1 MGQPYY
7 FGTCVSGNFG
17 FGNLYCFTVNVNRIY
32 ARHCSD

>member
-17 FGNLYCFTVNVNRIY
+17 LQFILFTSYVANRSY
-32 ARHCSD
+32 ARQCSD